1 MADYSEYSIP
11 TEEWIALEKT
21 LPPPPTN
28 LDVHALK
35 DMFNRAREERA
46 ANAMVNEGLQS
57 QVTTQ
62 DYSVPA
68 RDGFPLEARSYRP
81 VGLPASQR
89 LPVYLHLHGGGFAFG
104 TLASEDAICSRVV
117 ATLAKENTPVVV
129 VNVNYRHTPEYKYPV
144 PWNDAA
150 DAFHW
155 VHDHLTEL
163 GGDGDSVLV
172 GGISAGAWMTAS
184 LTLAQHLGTDEQL
197 AKRPKIK
204 GQVLMIPALVGP
216 GCYAPQLKYL
226 KDPKLSSYVDSEHA
240 PILPVTRIN
249 FFMGLLE
256 TKGDETD
263 LMLNPGNATAEQVRG
278 LPPTTFGIA
287 GRDPLRDEGLFF
299 AKLLTDNG
307 VPTDVHVFPGLPH
320 GFRVHATLSKCKRW
334 DSVMAHGVQWAL
346 SKPAATGV
354 FEIKTE

>member
-1 MADYSEYSIP
+1 M
-11 TEEWIALEKT
+11 
-21 LPPPPTN
+21 
-28 LDVHALK
+28 
-35 DMFNRAREERA
+35 
-46 ANAMVNEGLQS
+46 
-57 QVTTQ
+57 Q

-68 RDGFPLEARSYRP
+68 RNGFPLEARSYRP
-81 VGLPASQR
+81 VGLPSSQR

-104 TLASEDAICSRVV
+104 TLASEDAICSRIV

-163 GGDGDSVLV
+163 GGDGDNVVV
-172 GGISAGAWMTAS
+172 GGISAGAYMTAS

-226 KDPKLSSYVDSEHA
+226 KDPQLSSYVDSEHA

-249 FFMGLLE
+249 FFMGLLG

-263 LMLNPGNATAEQVRG
+263 LMLNPGNATAEQVQG

-307 VPTDVHVFPGLPH
+307 
-320 GFRVHATLSKCKRW
+320 
-334 DSVMAHGVQWAL
+334 
-346 SKPAATGV
+346 
-354 FEIKTE
+354 

>member
-1 MADYSEYSIP
+1 MADYSEFSIP

-28 LDVHALK
+28 LDVQTMK

-57 QVTTQ
+57 QVSMQ
-62 DYSVPA
+62 DYSIPA

-81 VGLPASQR
+81 VGVPSPQR
-89 LPVYLHLHGGGFAFG
+89 LPVYLHLHGGGFLFG
-104 TLASEDAICSRVV
+104 TLASEDAICSRIV
-117 ATLAKENTPVVV
+117 ATLATENTPVVV

-150 DAFHW
+150 DALHW
-155 VHDHLTEL
+155 VHDHLAEL
-163 GGDGDSVLV
+163 GGDGDNVVV

-184 LTLAQHLGTDEQL
+184 LTLAQHLSTDEQL
-197 AKRPKIK
+197 AKRPKIR
-204 GQVLMIPALVGP
+204 GQVLMIPPLVGP

-249 FFMGLLE
+249 SFMDLLE
-256 TKGDETD
+256 AKGHETD
-263 LMLNPGNATAEQVRG
+263 LVLNPGNATAEQVRG

-287 GRDPLRDEGLFF
+287 GRDPLRDEGLFY

-320 GFRVHATLSKCKRW
+320 GFRVHATLSECKRW

-346 SKPAATGV
+346 SKPVATGV
-354 FEIKTE
+354 FEIKTK